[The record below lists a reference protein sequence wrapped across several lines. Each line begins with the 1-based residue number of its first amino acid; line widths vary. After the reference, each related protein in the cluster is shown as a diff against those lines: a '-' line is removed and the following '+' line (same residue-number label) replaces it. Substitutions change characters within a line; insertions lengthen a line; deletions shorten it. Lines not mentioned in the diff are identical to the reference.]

1 MIVLHQRTFPIPRLT
16 LPCHNKSSLHHMPH
30 SPPLGGCLMEDAPLI
45 QPGKQLWKPSS
56 YNVTCKSW
64 ACRAACLAGTD
75 SLTPG
80 GPDGSSKPSETWA
93 KVTFPTTIWLS
104 WPKFPSSWCPSLENT
119 TIIHN
124 LWHLLNGKTTP
135 KSLALGT
142 FSNERNEPQLGAG
155 LHQLGSHEIQIFEAI
170 VVADGHV
177 QKQFATSH
185 GQLLKV
191 AAEQFHGDATNLEVQ
206 SAPRSAGFGG
216 PVKCPTGQW
225 WSNHETSPSQV
236 EFKNSGHDN
245 G

>member
-1 MIVLHQRTFPIPRLT
+1 MIVLHQRTCPIPRLT

-124 LWHLLNGKTTP
+124 LWQLLNGKTTP
-135 KSLALGT
+135 KSLAPHLQTNVTNPSLAQASTSWGAVP
-142 FSNERNEPQLGAG
+142 RRCHEP
-155 LHQLGSHEIQIFEAI
+155 
-170 VVADGHV
+170 
-177 QKQFATSH
+177 
-185 GQLLKV
+185 
-191 AAEQFHGDATNLEVQ
+191 
-206 SAPRSAGFGG
+206 RG
-216 PVKCPTGQW
+216 PVRTKTCWVWGSSEMSNRTMIQW
-225 WSNHETSPSQV
+225 IGLRENLNRKPMGFYHQI
-236 EFKNSGHDN
+236 
-245 G
+245 

>member
-16 LPCHNKSSLHHMPH
+16 LPCHNKSSLHHMPL
-30 SPPLGGCLMEDAPLI
+30 SPPLGDCLMEDAPLI

-80 GPDGSSKPSETWA
+80 GPDGSSKPSETLA

-124 LWHLLNGKTTP
+124 LWQLLNGKTTP

-155 LHQLGSHEIQIFEAI
+155 LHQLGSHEIRCGAVPRRCHEP
-170 VVADGHV
+170 V
-177 QKQFATSH
+177 QK
-185 GQLLKV
+185 
-191 AAEQFHGDATNLEVQ
+191 
-206 SAPRSAGFGG
+206 SAPRSAGALGVQWNVQQDNDSMDWFKG
-216 PVKCPTGQW
+216 KSTG
-225 WSNHETSPSQV
+225 NHGFYHQI
-236 EFKNSGHDN
+236 
-245 G
+245 